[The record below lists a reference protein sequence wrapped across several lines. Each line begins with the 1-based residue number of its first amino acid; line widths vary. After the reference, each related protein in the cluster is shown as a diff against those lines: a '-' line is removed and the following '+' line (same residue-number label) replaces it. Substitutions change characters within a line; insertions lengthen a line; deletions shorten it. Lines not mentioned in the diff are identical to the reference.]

1 MSGLA
6 TRVKTLRLPEDVCQT
21 IEQFPGDNFTAKF
34 VAAARLLGRDREKLE
49 KQLQEIE
56 HLQQQKCVALADM
69 DKLLR
74 KRDSIVRSLDE
85 ISWKISGTVQAC
97 KVLQEAS
104 AELLGSSYR
113 K

>member
-1 MSGLA
+1 MQGLA
-6 TRVKTLRLPEDVCQT
+6 TQVKTLRLPPDV
-21 IEQFPGDNFTAKF
+21 IELIESFPGNSFTDKF
-34 VAAARLLGRDREKLE
+34 VHAARCFADISRLEEKR
-49 KQLQEIE
+49 
-56 HLQQQKCVALADM
+56 QQKVIQLTDM

-85 ISWKISGTVQAC
+85 ITWKISGTVQAC

-104 AELLGSSYR
+104 AELLGSSDR